1 MHLLDLSMVKLIHI
15 VYPKA
20 IRIPDAEGLLPIHK
34 AVQHSNLE
42 VIKVT
47 GTLNLSRLLFL

>member
-1 MHLLDLSMVKLIHI
+1 MVKLIHI